1 MNEGEGSADRSA
13 EEEQSSRRGHWG
25 LLALCVERR
34 MTCFLFEVSSMWEWN
49 MPWWAGWKK
58 MVAMAL
64 CGVTDGESKQQ
75 TELSERREE
84 DMPVLQ
90 TPVPCHDAGTA
101 AMPCPSSL
109 SYSHQEKCRALHLL
123 LKLLHR
129 THHLAIFLDVFQRE
143 TKIKWT

>member
-1 MNEGEGSADRSA
+1 MR
-13 EEEQSSRRGHWG
+13 
-25 LLALCVERR
+25 V
-34 MTCFLFEVSSMWEWN
+34 
-49 MPWWAGWKK
+49 KY
-58 MVAMAL
+58 AMAL

-129 THHLAIFLDVFQRE
+129 THHLAICISEGNQNKMDLKQNMH
-143 TKIKWT
+143 T